1 MANLHPR
8 GKRVPRAYAGS
19 SAILLLAMTLP
30 VLAQVTAPELQPDMP
45 ITIDAESTEFDYDTN
60 SLLFRG
66 LRLDQGNLGIRAD
79 LAETAKLDFDDGTW
93 NFSGNVTVEAD
104 GTRLYCDAA
113 ELRFVNHQLESAI
126 LTGAPARF
134 EQNLAGTNTV
144 NSGEAETI
152 SYLLSDGRL
161 QLDGKARFSDG
172 TNAISGQL
180 ITYDLTAQRLTADSG
195 DSGPVTILID
205 PGTRLPA
212 SDDKSAAP
220 AESPADSEARSP

>member
-1 MANLHPR
+1 MPLT
-8 GKRVPRAYAGS
+8 RARFVGF
-19 SAILLLAMTLP
+19 LLLVATAP
-30 VLAQVTAPELQPDMP
+30 AAAQVTAPELQPDMP
-45 ITIDAESTEFDYDTN
+45 ITIDAESTEFDYDSN

-113 ELRFVNHQLESAI
+113 ELRFVNHQLQSAV
-126 LTGAPARF
+126 LTGMPARF
-134 EQNLAGTNTV
+134 EQSVAGADNV

-152 SYLLSDGRL
+152 SYLLADGRL

-172 TNAISGQL
+172 VNAISGQL
-180 ITYDLTAQRLTADSG
+180 ITYDLTAQRLTAGSG
-195 DSGPVTILID
+195 ESGPVTILID
-205 PGTRLPA
+205 PGTRLPD
-212 SDDKSAAP
+212 S
-220 AESPADSEARSP
+220 DSEPGTAPGLPNDGGTSPE

>member
-1 MANLHPR
+1 MA
-8 GKRVPRAYAGS
+8 S
-19 SAILLLAMTLP
+19 SHLSGRHTARQRTGFCGALLLMAAAQ
-30 VLAQVTAPELQPDMP
+30 AQVTAPELQPDMP

-60 SLLFRG
+60 SLVFRG

-113 ELRFVNHQLESAI
+113 VLRFIDHQLESAV

-134 EQNLAGTNTV
+134 EQIVAGNDSV

-152 SYLLSDGRL
+152 SYLLADGRL

-172 TNAISGQL
+172 VNAISGQM
-180 ITYDLTAQRLTADSG
+180 ITYDLTAQRLTAGSG
-195 DSGPVTILID
+195 EDGPVTILID
-205 PGTRLPA
+205 PATRLPNND
-212 SDDKSAAP
+212 SDTGATPTPPDGG
-220 AESPADSEARSP
+220 EAGPP